1 MSNGLRIPA
10 LALIG
15 ATALTLS
22 ACDSDAPLDPQ
33 EPFDAASLST
43 QTDLLRLPAAAE
55 YNRALAKLRRAT
67 ARYHNVDA
75 ALADG
80 FIPVGECEIH
90 EGESPGGIPYANL
103 EYLFDGVLDPS
114 RPDALLYEP
123 GADGSVTLVGV
134 ELAMPYPLWS
144 AAEPPEFLGHEFR
157 REDEMGVFGLHIWLW
172 RSNPDGLF
180 AWGNPRVSCEPE
192 S

>member
-15 ATALTLS
+15 ATALALS
-22 ACDSDAPLDPQ
+22 ACDGDAPLEPQ
-33 EPFDAASLST
+33 EQLDAVSLSST
-43 QTDLLRLPAAAE
+43 TDLLSMPAAAE
-55 YNRALAKLRRAT
+55 YNRALAQLRRAT
-67 ARYHNVDA
+67 ARYHDVDA

-80 FIPVGECEIH
+80 FIPVGECEVH
-90 EGESPGGIPYANL
+90 EGESPAGIPYANL
-103 EYLFDGVLDPS
+103 DYLLDGVLDPS

-123 GADGSVTLVGV
+123 GADGGVTLVGV